1 MLTVYSDLHEDHAP
15 DTISVRGMIVGN
27 LELPSRALNL
37 AKAASAAGCDMQAP
51 REFGED
57 AILAVH
63 TAPYL
68 EFLKTAYDRWKQ
80 AFGDDR
86 AGPYAC
92 AHASPT
98 RYPAR
103 VPASIQAQVG
113 YYLSGGSAPIDAGT
127 WAAARD
133 AAMCALDV
141 ADRVSDGLREG
152 YAICRPPGHHAYA
165 DLAGGFCYLN
175 NAAIAARLLAD
186 RQGRT
191 AVLDIDVHH
200 GNGTQDIFYRDGNVL
215 FASIHA
221 DTNEVFPF
229 YVGYADEIGEGDGKG
244 TNLNLPLPRRSKD
257 KVFLDALDIAL
268 GRIRAFGAPSLVLS
282 LGFDAYENDPQ
293 QEMAVSTE
301 GFREAAR
308 RIAALGLPTAI
319 IQEGGYCVDD
329 LGKNLTAFLDGFQAG
344 RG

>member
-1 MLTVYSDLHEDHAP
+1 
-15 DTISVRGMIVGN
+15 
-27 LELPSRALNL
+27 
-37 AKAASAAGCDMQAP
+37 MQAP
-51 REFGED
+51 REFGEE

-63 TAPYL
+63 TASYL

-80 AFGDDR
+80 AFGENR

-113 YYLSGGSAPIDAGT
+113 YFLSGGSAPIDAGT
-127 WAAARD
+127 WAAARA
-133 AAMCALDV
+133 AAMRALDV
-141 ADRVSDGLREG
+141 ADRVAGGLCEG

-175 NAAIAARLLAD
+175 NAAIAGRLLAD

-191 AVLDIDVHH
+191 AILDIDVHH

-229 YVGYADEIGEGDGKG
+229 YVGYADETGEGEGKG
-244 TNLNLPLPRRSKD
+244 ANLNLPLPRRSKD
-257 KVFLDALDIAL
+257 KVFLDALDTAL
-268 GRIRAFGAPSLVLS
+268 ALPSRSPALNPVENLWQYLRSNRISNRISNSV
-282 LGFDAYENDPQ
+282 FDDDD
-293 QEMAVSTE
+293 
-301 GFREAAR
+301 
-308 RIAALGLPTAI
+308 AI
-319 IQEGGYCVDD
+319 IDAACNAWTRLMAQPQTITSIGMRKRAHVGQS
-329 LGKNLTAFLDGFQAG
+329 K
-344 RG
+344 